1 MSKDEHNFFTIRM
14 TRALEDNVFAEG
26 KTIFEMMDIAG
37 KAIAEEIIEFCKKE
51 SLNSITIFSGYGN
64 NGGDSLVAAK
74 LLLQQGFSCN
84 IVIFGNK
91 DKFDSL
97 ASQRNYEIL
106 QKKLPKENWY
116 YVREPEDFIK
126 IPEIMLENEVLLD
139 ALLGIGVIG
148 DLRDPVKTAVKY
160 LNTRSQAKIIALDIP
175 SGYNPETQNE
185 QFVKL
190 PNLIIC
196 LGRNKV
202 RKGDFTDA
210 QIVVRNI
217 GIPEDAEKIIGI
229 GDLKWFYPIRKPDSH
244 KRQNGVVTVIAGSRE
259 YIGAPALVG
268 FGAFRTG
275 ADLVFILT
283 PSDIR
288 KTVSSYAPDFIT
300 IPAAEGEITPNDIE
314 DIFNHH
320 RTEGSA
326 YVIGPGM
333 IESQT
338 TKDTLL
344 EFLKS
349 KEPKQVVIDASALSS
364 MEEEHLFL
372 LKYHQSVLTPHKGEF
387 RKIFNK
393 QLSGDVDK
401 DAKIVSEVA
410 AKWKT
415 TIVLKGKKDIVSN
428 GKTTKINKTGH
439 PGMSVGGTGDV
450 LTGIIGAL
458 QAVIDDPFL
467 ASCLGAYISG
477 AAGELAAKDYGN
489 GLMASDIPNYINSVI
504 EKALAYRAKE
514 I

>member
-1 MSKDEHNFFTIRM
+1 MSKDRQDFFTIRM

-26 KTIFEMMDIAG
+26 NTIYEMMEIAG
-37 KAIAEEIIEFCKKE
+37 KVVAEEIILFCNKE

-64 NGGDSLVAAK
+64 NGGDSIAAAK
-74 LLLQQGFSCN
+74 LLLEQGFNCS

-91 DKFDSL
+91 EKFDSL
-97 ASQRNYEIL
+97 ASQKNYEIL
-106 QKKLPKENWY
+106 QKILPKENWY
-116 YVREPEDFIK
+116 YVREPDDYIK
-126 IPEIMLENEVLLD
+126 IPKKMLENEVFID

-148 DLRDPVKTAVKY
+148 DLRDPIKTAVEI
-160 LNTRSQAKIIALDIP
+160 LNSRSQDKIIALDIP

-185 QFVKL
+185 QFVKH

-196 LGRNKV
+196 LGRNKI
-202 RKGDFTDA
+202 RKDDFSDA
-210 QIVVRNI
+210 QIVVRDI
-217 GIPEDAEKIIGI
+217 GIPEDAEKFVGI
-229 GDLKWFYPIRKPDSH
+229 GDLKWFYPKRKPDSY
-244 KRQNGVVTVIAGSRE
+244 KRQNGVVTVIAGSSE

-275 ADLVFILT
+275 ADLIFILT
-283 PSDIR
+283 TSDIR

-300 IPAAEGEITPNDIE
+300 IPAAEGEVTPNDIE

-320 RTEGSA
+320 RTKGSA

-333 IESQT
+333 IDSQI

-349 KEPKQVVIDASALSS
+349 KESRQVVIDASALSS

-372 LKYHQSVLTPHKGEF
+372 LKFHQAVLTPHKGEF
-387 RKIFNK
+387 RKIFKK

-401 DAKIVSEVA
+401 DAEIVSEVA

-415 TIVLKGKKDIVSN
+415 TIVLKGQRDIVSN
-428 GKTTKINKTGH
+428 GKITKINKTGH

-458 QAVIDDPFL
+458 LAVNIDPFL
-467 ASCLGAYISG
+467 ASCLGIYISG
-477 AAGELAAKDYGN
+477 AAGELAAKDYGD
-489 GLMASDIPNYINSVI
+489 GLMASDIPNYINRVI
-504 EKALAYRAKE
+504 ERALAFRAKE

>member
-1 MSKDEHNFFTIRM
+1 MSKDKQEFFTIRM

-26 KTIFEMMDIAG
+26 KTIFEMMEIAG
-37 KAIAEEIIEFCKKE
+37 KVVAEEIIEFCNKE
-51 SLNSITIFSGYGN
+51 SFSSITIFSGYGN
-64 NGGDSLVAAK
+64 NGGDSIVAAK
-74 LLLQQGFSCN
+74 LLLEQGFSCF

-97 ASQRNYEIL
+97 ASQKYYEIL
-106 QKKLPKENWY
+106 LKTLPKENWF

-126 IPEIMLENEVLLD
+126 IPKIMLENGVFLD
-139 ALLGIGVIG
+139 ALLGIGVTG
-148 DLRDPVKTAVKY
+148 DLREPIKTAVEY
-160 LNTRSQAKIIALDIP
+160 LNSRSRDKIIALDIP
-175 SGYNPETQNE
+175 SGYNPESQNE
-185 QFVKL
+185 QFVKH

-196 LGRNKV
+196 LGRDKV
-202 RKGDFTDA
+202 RKDDFTDA

-217 GIPEDAEKIIGI
+217 GIPEDAEKIVGI
-229 GDLKWFYPIRKPDSH
+229 GDLKWFYPKRKPDSH
-244 KRQNGVVTVIAGSRE
+244 KRQNGVVTVIAGSKE

-275 ADLVFILT
+275 ADLIFILT

-288 KTVSSYAPDFIT
+288 KTVSSYSPDFIT
-300 IPAAEGEITPNDIE
+300 IPAAEGEVTPNDIE

-320 RTEGSA
+320 RTKGSA

-333 IESQT
+333 MDSQI

-349 KEPKQVVIDASALSS
+349 KESKQVVIDASALSS

-372 LKYHQSVLTPHKGEF
+372 LKFHQSVLTPHKGEF
-387 RKIFNK
+387 LKIFKK

-415 TIVLKGKKDIVSN
+415 TIVLKGQTDIISN
-428 GKTTKINKTGH
+428 GKITKFNKTGH
-439 PGMSVGGTGDV
+439 PGMTVGGTGDV

-458 QAVIDDPFL
+458 LAVIDDPFL
-467 ASCLGAYISG
+467 ASCLGVYISG
-477 AAGELAAKDYGN
+477 AAGELAAKDYGD
-489 GLMASDIPNYINSVI
+489 GLMASDIPNYINRVI
-504 EKALAYRAKE
+504 EKALAFRAKE

>member
-1 MSKDEHNFFTIRM
+1 
-14 TRALEDNVFAEG
+14 
-26 KTIFEMMDIAG
+26 
-37 KAIAEEIIEFCKKE
+37 
-51 SLNSITIFSGYGN
+51 
-64 NGGDSLVAAK
+64 
-74 LLLQQGFSCN
+74 
-84 IVIFGNK
+84 
-91 DKFDSL
+91 
-97 ASQRNYEIL
+97 
-106 QKKLPKENWY
+106 
-116 YVREPEDFIK
+116 
-126 IPEIMLENEVLLD
+126 
-139 ALLGIGVIG
+139 
-148 DLRDPVKTAVKY
+148 
-160 LNTRSQAKIIALDIP
+160 
-175 SGYNPETQNE
+175 
-185 QFVKL
+185 
-190 PNLIIC
+190 
-196 LGRNKV
+196 
-202 RKGDFTDA
+202 
-210 QIVVRNI
+210 VVRNI

-229 GDLKWFYPIRKPDSH
+229 GDLKWFYPIRKLDSH

-259 YIGAPALVG
+259 YIGAPALAG

-320 RTEGSA
+320 RTKGSA

-349 KEPKQVVIDASALSS
+349 KEPKKVVVDASALSS

-393 QLSGDVDK
+393 KLSGDVDK
-401 DAKIVSEVA
+401 DAKIVSDVA

>member
-1 MSKDEHNFFTIRM
+1 MSKDRHDFFTIRM

-26 KTIFEMMDIAG
+26 KTIFEMMEIAG
-37 KAIAEEIIEFCKKE
+37 KVVAEEIIKFCKEE

-64 NGGDSLVAAK
+64 NGGDSMVAAK
-74 LLLQQGFSCN
+74 LLLEQGFNCS
-84 IVIFGNK
+84 IVVFGNK
-91 DKFDSL
+91 EKFDSL
-97 ASQRNYEIL
+97 ASQKNYEIL
-106 QKKLPKENWY
+106 QKILPKENWY
-116 YVREPEDFIK
+116 YVREPDDYIK
-126 IPEIMLENEVLLD
+126 IPKKMLESEVFID

-148 DLRDPVKTAVKY
+148 DLREPIKTAAEI
-160 LNTRSQAKIIALDIP
+160 LNARSQDKIIALDIP

-185 QFVKL
+185 QFVKH

-196 LGRNKV
+196 LGKNKI
-202 RKGDFTDA
+202 RKDDFSDA

-217 GIPEDAEKIIGI
+217 GIPEDAEKFVGI
-229 GDLKWFYPIRKPDSH
+229 GDLKWFYPKRKPDSH
-244 KRQNGVVTVIAGSRE
+244 KRQNGVVTVIAGSRD

-275 ADLVFILT
+275 ADLIFILT

-300 IPAAEGEITPNDIE
+300 IPAAEGEVTPNDIE
-314 DIFNHH
+314 NIFNHH
-320 RTEGSA
+320 KTKGSA

-333 IESQT
+333 LDSQI

-349 KEPKQVVIDASALSS
+349 KESKQVVIDASALSS

-372 LKYHQSVLTPHKGEF
+372 LKFHQSVLTPHKGEF
-387 RKIFNK
+387 FKIFKK

-415 TIVLKGKKDIVSN
+415 TIVLKGHRDIVSD

-458 QAVIDDPFL
+458 LSVNVDPFL
-467 ASCLGAYISG
+467 ASCLGIYISG
-477 AAGELAAKDYGN
+477 AAGELAAKDYGD
-489 GLMASDIPNYINSVI
+489 GLMASDIPNYINRVV
-504 EKALAYRAKE
+504 ENALAFRAKE